1 VGWIFALDEIHDHAC
16 IGSMYYGDTLS
27 FTENFDVNRGVI
39 AEYLLW
45 DIIAQLRCPTGHA
58 VHPLPVTE
66 AVRVPSAEEI
76 AEAQVLGHRM
86 EEAARRM
93 LPHIDFSAAYQF
105 SDRIVSAGKR
115 VFHNA
120 LEGLKEAGVDIRD
133 PIRILYVL
141 KKIGPATFEELF
153 GDGRPD
159 EGYARQRIPIVPT
172 DVFERSKGCE
182 DKLHL
187 YFRQPEARGLLS
199 GHRVLIV
206 STDVHEHALFVMHR
220 ILSEASM
227 EVVNLGP
234 EKGPDEIVSS
244 ACMHNVDAILVS
256 THNGMALEYAKNLKE
271 EIHKRNLP
279 IPVVMGGIL
288 NQKSEDSSMPMD
300 VSSAIKE
307 LGFQTCRSL
316 EELVTCARLMWPRHN
331 NPCQ

>member
-1 VGWIFALDEIHDHAC
+1 
-16 IGSMYYGDTLS
+16 MYYGDTLS
-27 FTENFDVNRGVI
+27 FTENFDVNRGVV

-45 DIIAQLRCPTGHA
+45 DIMAQLRCPTGHA

-93 LPHIDFSAAYQF
+93 LPHIDFSAADEF
-105 SDRIVSAGKR
+105 SDKIVSAGKQ

-133 PIRILYVL
+133 PVQILYVL
-141 KKIGPATFEELF
+141 KMVGPAIFEELF
-153 GDGRPD
+153 GEGKPD
-159 EGYARQRIPIVPT
+159 EGYARRRIPVVPT
-172 DVFERSKGCE
+172 DIFEKSRGCE
-182 DKLHL
+182 DQ
-187 YFRQPEARGLLS
+187 FRRFFGQPEARRVLS
-199 GHRVLIV
+199 DHRVLIA
-206 STDVHEHALFVMHR
+206 STDVHEHALFVMNR
-220 ILSEASM
+220 LLSEAGM

-244 ACMHNVDAILVS
+244 ACIHKVDAILIS

-271 EIHKRNLP
+271 EIHKRNVTIP
-279 IPVVMGGIL
+279 IVMGGVL
-288 NQKSEDSSMPMD
+288 NQKYEDNIMPID
-300 VSSAIKE
+300 VTDEIEE

-316 EELVTCARLMWPRHN
+316 EDLVKCARLMWPHHHS
-331 NPCQ
+331 PYQ